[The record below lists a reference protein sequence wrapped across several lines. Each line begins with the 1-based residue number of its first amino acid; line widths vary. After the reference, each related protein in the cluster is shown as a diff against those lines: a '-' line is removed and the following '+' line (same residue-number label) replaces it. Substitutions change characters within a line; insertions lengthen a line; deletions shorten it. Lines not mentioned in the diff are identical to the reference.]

1 MTSLAIAMN
10 RVPLYLLEA
19 ASSSRF
25 LVSSS
30 AFRLAS
36 STASTTV
43 SGAPRAILSASTPLP
58 SRELLC
64 KPFCTVVTTTE
75 AESEGKNASEEP
87 KPEENDPTEDQK
99 DPNGRKYP
107 PVPDTIDGILSSIEE
122 RPPGVR
128 AAADLTIKL
137 SKLDFRPGSDH
148 RFNRLLTI
156 VSGPKTM
163 GLHVSLL
170 LSLHRALES
179 MGVQGNAIPNT
190 ENALTWRLRQDS
202 VSDLLHVMSYFFNRR
217 GSDTGKKL
225 FAELVA
231 TVERRW
237 FEVEVR
243 SKVFLM

>member
-1 MTSLAIAMN
+1 MN
-10 RVPLYLLEA
+10 RVPLHLLETV
-19 ASSSRF
+19 SSARF
-25 LVSSS
+25 LVSTS

-36 STASTTV
+36 STPTTSSPV
-43 SGAPRAILSASTPLP
+43 SGGRKANPSATLLIQP
-58 SRELLC
+58 RELLC
-64 KPFCTVVTTTE
+64 NSFCTVVTTTTT
-75 AESEGKNASEEP
+75 ESEPEGKNVSEEP
-87 KPEENDPTEDQK
+87 QQEQVK
-99 DPNGRKYP
+99 DPKGGKQP
-107 PVPDTIDGILSSIEE
+107 QAVPNTIEGILSSIDE

-128 AAADLTIKL
+128 VACDLTIKL

-156 VSGPKTM
+156 LSGPKTTEM
-163 GLHVSLL
+163 NVMLL

-190 ENALTWRLRQDS
+190 ENAITWRLRQDS
-202 VSDLLHVMSYFFNRR
+202 VPDLLHVMSYFFNRR
-217 GSDTGKKL
+217 GSATGKKL

-243 SKVFLM
+243 S

>member
-1 MTSLAIAMN
+1 MN

-19 ASSSRF
+19 ASSTRF

-36 STASTTV
+36 STTSPSTPV

-75 AESEGKNASEEP
+75 SEEKKASDEP
-87 KPEENDPTEDQK
+87 KQEENDPTEDKK
-99 DPNGRKYP
+99 DPTERKYP

-237 FEVEVR
+237 FEVEVM
-243 SKVFLM
+243 SKVFIM